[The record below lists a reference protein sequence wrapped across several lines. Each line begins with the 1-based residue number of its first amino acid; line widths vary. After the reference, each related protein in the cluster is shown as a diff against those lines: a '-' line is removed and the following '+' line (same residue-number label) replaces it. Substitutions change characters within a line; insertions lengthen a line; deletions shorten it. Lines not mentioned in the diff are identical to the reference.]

1 MKRSSTILSI
11 LLLAAAGC
19 AADAPTD
26 GNDPTIRDDGDGDD
40 VDPQTVNAAGKY
52 TLRSTFDLATNAP
65 GTAGEIVNTF
75 IAATDD
81 PDDPTSWMIDQVINA
96 MDDGWVKNFV
106 RNSKPFVSGYINDRL
121 LEIAPDLVDKMILI
135 GRDLGDVTKNFGL
148 NETLEVSGSPGA
160 YTATRAVLGT
170 HFKINNVESDHAFTD
185 YGATPIVVN
194 GVGTSIETG
203 GKIQLADHKVPLSY
217 GKVLRI
223 AIDGMIVP
231 SLEPAASNLN
241 ELFSESVNCQV
252 VGEAMDQA
260 CYDFFGFSPGVG
272 TFRNAC
278 TAGLN
283 AAAGFIYSKID
294 SIDGTALELGM
305 TGSARVLDKD
315 NDNTI
320 DTIQTG
326 AWSGTATYGGAPAPL
341 AEATFYGSRM

>member
-1 MKRSSTILSI
+1 MKRSSTILTT

-19 AADAPTD
+19 AADAPADSD
-26 GNDPTIRDDGDGDD
+26 GDGDGDGDGDD
-40 VDPQTVNAAGKY
+40 VDPRTVNAAGKY

-65 GTAGEIVNTF
+65 GTVGEIANTF
-75 IAATDD
+75 IDATNDA
-81 PDDPTSWMIDQVINA
+81 DDPTSWMLDQVINA

-106 RNSKPFVSGYINDRL
+106 RNSKPLVSGYINDRL
-121 LEIAPDLVDKMILI
+121 LEIAPDFVDKMIFM

-148 NETLEVSGSPGA
+148 NETLEVAGSPGA
-160 YTATRAVLGT
+160 YSSTRAVLGT

-185 YGATPIVVN
+185 YGVTPIVVN

-231 SLEPAASNLN
+231 SLEPSASNLN
-241 ELFSESVNCQV
+241 ELFSQNVNCQI
-252 VGEAMDQA
+252 VGEAIDQA
-260 CYDFFGFSPGVG
+260 CYDVFGFSPGPG
-272 TFRNAC
+272 LFRNAC

-283 AAAGFIYSKID
+283 AAANFVYSKID
-294 SIDGTALELGM
+294 GLDGTALELGM

-326 AWSGTATYGGAPAPL
+326 AWTGTATYGGEPAPL
-341 AEATFYGSRM
+341 AEATFYGSRQ

>member
-1 MKRSSTILSI
+1 MKRSSTILTT

-19 AADAPTD
+19 AADAPADND
-26 GNDPTIRDDGDGDD
+26 GDNDDDGDGDD
-40 VDPQTVNAAGKY
+40 VDPRTVNAAGKY

-65 GTAGEIVNTF
+65 GTAGEVVNTF

-81 PDDPTSWMIDQVINA
+81 PDDPTSWMIDQVVNA

-106 RNSKPFVSGYINDRL
+106 RSSKVLVSGYINDRL
-121 LEIAPDLVDKMILI
+121 LDIAPDLVDKMILI

-148 NETLEVSGSPGA
+148 NETLEVTGSPGS

-170 HFKINNVESDHAFTD
+170 HFKINNVESDHAFAD
-185 YGATPIVVN
+185 YGAAPIVVT

-203 GKIQLADHKVPLSY
+203 GKIQLADHMVPLTY

-223 AIDGMIVP
+223 ALDGMIVP
-231 SLEPAASNLN
+231 ALEPGASNLN
-241 ELFSESVNCQV
+241 TLFSENVNCQI

-260 CYDFFGFSPGVG
+260 CYDVFGFSPGVS

-283 AAAGFIYSKID
+283 AAANFIYAKID
-294 SIDGTALELGM
+294 GIDGTALELGM

-315 NDNTI
+315 NDDTI

-326 AWSGTATYGGAPAPL
+326 AWSGTASYGGTPAPL
-341 AEATFYGSRM
+341 AGATFYGSRL